1 MVAIGIDLGTTYSCV
16 AVWKNEQCEIIPND
30 QGMRTTPSY
39 VAFTD
44 SERLIGNAAKNQSS
58 QNPENTIFDAKRLI
72 GRNFTDTA
80 TQNDIKQFPY
90 TVINKDNK
98 PIIQASYKN
107 EIKDFQPEE
116 ISSMILVKMKEI
128 AEAYIGE
135 KVDSA
140 VITVPAYFND
150 SQRQSTKDAGAI
162 AGLNVLRMINEPTAA
177 AIAYGLDNK
186 TEKEKNILIYDLGG
200 GTFDVTLLTI
210 EGGVFEVKATAGD
223 TRLGGE
229 DFDTRLVQHF
239 VQDFKR
245 KHKKDLSENKRSLRR
260 LRTASENLKK
270 TLSSSTQATIEI
282 DSLFEGID
290 YSSSITRARF
300 EELCGDLFR
309 QTFEPVEKVIK
320 DSKISKSNIDE
331 VVLVG
336 GSTRIPRIQ
345 TQLENYFNGK
355 ALNKS
360 INPDEAVAYG
370 AAVQAAL
377 LSGVKDSKIEDIL
390 LLDVTPL
397 SLGVE
402 TSGGVMTKI
411 IERNST
417 IPTKKSQTFSTYAD
431 NQPAVTIQVFEGE
444 RQFTK
449 DNNKLGEFT
458 LQGIPPMPRGMPQI
472 EISYDLDANG
482 ILTVSGLEKSTGKS
496 DEIKVTNDKGRL
508 TKEDIDKML
517 AEAEQFKEDD
527 ENAKAIID
535 ARNNFEGFVYQMKST
550 LSDEKLS
557 SIIDENMK
565 TELSEVIEE
574 NTKWLDS
581 NQMASKEE
589 YESRTEEL
597 KEKMKPLQ
605 EKITANMPDMG
616 GMGGMPGMPD
626 MGGMGG
632 MPGMPDMAGMSGM
645 PDMAGMSGMP
655 GMPDMAGSG
664 MPNIDEVD

>member
-16 AVWKNEQCEIIPND
+16 AVWKNNQVEIVPNEQ
-30 QGMRTTPSY
+30 GARTTPSY

-44 SERLIGNAAKNQSS
+44 TDRLIGDAAKNQSS

-72 GRNFTDTA
+72 GRISSDAA
-80 TQNDIKQFPY
+80 TQNDIKHFPY
-90 TVINKDNK
+90 NVISKDDK
-98 PIIQASYKN
+98 PVIQAKYKG
-107 EIKDFQPEE
+107 EIKDFLPEE
-116 ISSMILVKMKEI
+116 ISSMVLAKMKEV
-128 AEAYIGE
+128 AESFLGE
-135 KVDSA
+135 TVDSA

-150 SQRQSTKDAGAI
+150 AQRQSTKDAGAI

-186 TEKEKNILIYDLGG
+186 TEEEKNILIYDLGG

-210 EGGVFEVKATAGD
+210 EDGVFEVKATAGD

-239 VQDFKR
+239 TLDFKR
-245 KHKKDLSENKRSLRR
+245 KHKKDITENKRSVRR
-260 LRTASENLKK
+260 LRTACENLKK
-270 TLSSSTQATIEI
+270 TLSSATQASIEL

-290 YSSSITRARF
+290 YSANLSRARF

-309 QTFEPVEKVIK
+309 KTFDPVEQVIK

-331 VVLVG
+331 IVLVG
-336 GSTRIPRIQ
+336 GSTRIPKIQ
-345 TQLENYFNGK
+345 SQLENYFNGK

-377 LSGVKDSKIEDIL
+377 LSGVTDSKIDDIL
-390 LLDVTPL
+390 LLDVSPL

-402 TSGGVMTKI
+402 TSGGVMTTI

-431 NQPAVTIQVFEGE
+431 NQPGVSIQVFEGE
-444 RQFTK
+444 RKFTK

-458 LQGIPPMPRGMPQI
+458 LQGIPPMPRGVPQI

-496 DEIKVTNDKGRL
+496 EEIKVTNDKGHL
-508 TKEDIDKML
+508 TKEEIEKMIAD
-517 AEAEQFKEDD
+517 AELFREAD
-527 ENAKAIID
+527 ETAKAIVD
-535 ARNNFEGFVYQMKST
+535 ARNNLEGMVYQMKSA
-550 LSDEKLS
+550 LSDEKIAS
-557 SIIDENMK
+557 QIDETMK
-565 TELSEVIEE
+565 TELTAVIDEQA
-574 NTKWLDS
+574 TWLDA
-581 NQMASKEE
+581 NQMATKEE
-589 YESRTEEL
+589 YETRAEEL
-597 KEKMKPLQ
+597 KTKMKPLQ
-605 EKITANMPDMG
+605 DKMMAEMPTAPDV
-616 GMGGMPGMPD
+616 PTDETPH
-626 MGGMGG
+626 
-632 MPGMPDMAGMSGM
+632 SV
-645 PDMAGMSGMP
+645 
-655 GMPDMAGSG
+655 
-664 MPNIDEVD
+664 NIDEVD

>member
-16 AVWKNEQCEIIPND
+16 AVWKNNQVEIVPNEQ
-30 QGMRTTPSY
+30 GARTTPSY

-44 SERLIGNAAKNQSS
+44 TDRLIGDAAKNQSS

-72 GRNFTDTA
+72 GRISSDAA
-80 TQNDIKQFPY
+80 TQNDIKHFPY
-90 TVINKDNK
+90 NVISKDDK
-98 PIIQASYKN
+98 PVIQAKYKG
-107 EIKDFQPEE
+107 EVKDFLPEE
-116 ISSMILVKMKEI
+116 ISSMVLTKMKEV
-128 AEAYIGE
+128 AESFLGE
-135 KVDSA
+135 TVDSA

-150 SQRQSTKDAGAI
+150 AQRQSTKDAGAI

-186 TEKEKNILIYDLGG
+186 TDEEKNILIYDLGG

-210 EGGVFEVKATAGD
+210 EDGVFEVKATAGD

-239 VQDFKR
+239 TMDFKR
-245 KHKKDLSENKRSLRR
+245 KHKKDITENKRAVRR
-260 LRTASENLKK
+260 LRTACENLKK
-270 TLSSSTQATIEI
+270 TLSSATQASIEL
-282 DSLFEGID
+282 DSLFDGID
-290 YSSSITRARF
+290 YSANLSRARF

-309 QTFEPVEKVIK
+309 KTFDPVEQVIK

-331 VVLVG
+331 IVLVG
-336 GSTRIPRIQ
+336 GSTRIPKIQ
-345 TQLENYFNGK
+345 SQLENYFNGK

-377 LSGVKDSKIEDIL
+377 LSGVTDSKIDDIL
-390 LLDVTPL
+390 LLDVSPL

-402 TSGGVMTKI
+402 TSGGVMTTI

-444 RQFTK
+444 RKFTK

-458 LQGIPPMPRGMPQI
+458 LQGIPPMPRGVPQI

-496 DEIKVTNDKGRL
+496 EEIKVTNDKGHL
-508 TKEDIDKML
+508 TKEEIEKMIAD
-517 AEAEQFKEDD
+517 AELFREAD
-527 ENAKAIID
+527 ETAKAIVD
-535 ARNNFEGFVYQMKST
+535 ARNNLEGMVYQMKSA
-550 LSDEKLS
+550 LSDEKIAS
-557 SIIDENMK
+557 QIDETMK
-565 TELSEVIEE
+565 TELTAVIDEQA
-574 NTKWLDS
+574 TWLDA
-581 NQMASKEE
+581 NQMATKEE
-589 YESRTEEL
+589 YETRAEEL
-597 KEKMKPLQ
+597 KTKMKPLQ
-605 EKITANMPDMG
+605 DKMMAEMPTAPDV
-616 GMGGMPGMPD
+616 PSQETPH
-626 MGGMGG
+626 
-632 MPGMPDMAGMSGM
+632 SV
-645 PDMAGMSGMP
+645 
-655 GMPDMAGSG
+655 
-664 MPNIDEVD
+664 NIDEVD